1 MKALFLIM
9 ILVLSSC
16 SIIEKSDRF
25 EQRVNIEIG
34 GMFSYIINLKFIEEI
49 ILYNKGGDNKN
60 EKDYSYY
67 PYINSNIHSK

>member
-49 ILYNKGGDNKN
+49 ILY
-60 EKDYSYY
+60 SYY